1 MHAPSFVVLAAGAMS
16 ASAAYMVEEPHS
28 TTTST
33 STLTHLVTITK
44 CNPTNTLCPLYT
56 PTTTPSSVVVSTT
69 SSTTSSTPTPTTSST
84 SSSYPV
90 FTPPPAPPAP
100 VSSSSS
106 AVVSSSSSSP
116 VPVYSVKS
124 FPALNSTTPAAFP
137 TAYYNTT
144 TPKSTM
150 ASPTPATLT
159 SVAAVPSEPAGGNN
173 GGSGYPTAPAPSP
186 VPTGGAASLQAG
198 LMMVMGAV
206 AALVL

>member
-33 STLTHLVTITK
+33 STLTHFVTITK
-44 CNPTNTLCPLYT
+44 CNPTNTLCPLYS
-56 PTTTPSSVVVSTT
+56 PTTTPSPVV
-69 SSTTSSTPTPTTSST
+69 
-84 SSSYPV
+84 
-90 FTPPPAPPAP
+90 
-100 VSSSSS
+100 
-106 AVVSSSSSSP
+106 
-116 VPVYSVKS
+116 S

-144 TPKSTM
+144 TPKSTL
-150 ASPTPATLT
+150 ATPTPATLT

-186 VPTGGAASLQAG
+186 VPTGGAASVQAG